1 MLLTDRQALQLIQT
15 MRANTESVAVAS
27 LLDWVM
33 ERVAQGRDV
42 GPATLRGA
50 NQTGEMNG
58 YP

>member
-42 GPATLRGA
+42 GPATCAALIK
-50 NQTGEMNG
+50 QEK
-58 YP
+58 